1 MTQYLNGNRMSY
13 RSKIVLNYK
22 GVKVF
27 HAWKGAQALSFWYA
41 LKPNVDAEV
50 DDKFT
55 FDVRELPSRFTS
67 GLILEETKRS
77 SSYED
82 MKQNYNNQIEVHKE
96 AIKRA
101 IDENYNFE
109 KPLSAGVIKK
119 IMTTLFNR

>member
-1 MTQYLNGNRMSY
+1 MSY